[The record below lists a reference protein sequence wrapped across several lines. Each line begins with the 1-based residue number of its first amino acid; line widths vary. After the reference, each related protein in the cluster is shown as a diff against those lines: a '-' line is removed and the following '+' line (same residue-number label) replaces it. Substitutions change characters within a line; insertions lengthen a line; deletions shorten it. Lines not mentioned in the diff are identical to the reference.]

1 MLNVN
6 ICFITHYSLV
16 CPLGFVPADVMA
28 HFHQRRKPRPLRK
41 LTEDQDVPLALRMFS
56 LKAPV
61 LQILSFGFVL
71 SFSFLTAKINSLEF
85 FSSPFV
91 KEQSLLIY
99 VNVSLMK
106 GCQQIGINLQAEHQC
121 PGVLSSKRK

>member
-6 ICFITHYSLV
+6 ICFITHYSPV
-16 CPLGFVPADVMA
+16 CPLGFMPADVMA
-28 HFHQRRKPRPLRK
+28 HFHQRREPRPPRK
-41 LTEDQDVPLALRMFS
+41 LTEDQDVPLALRMLS

-61 LQILSFGFVL
+61 TDSFGFVL